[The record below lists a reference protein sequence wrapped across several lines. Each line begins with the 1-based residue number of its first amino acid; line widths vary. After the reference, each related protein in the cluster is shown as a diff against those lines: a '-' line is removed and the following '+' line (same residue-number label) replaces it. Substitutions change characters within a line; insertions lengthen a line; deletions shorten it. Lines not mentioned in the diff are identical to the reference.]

1 MRYCFTVFAAILLLC
16 NLSAYAKVPEQKAQI
31 LSLNDAI
38 ARALD
43 ESPRIKS
50 SGSALM
56 ASKGER
62 SQAGLLPNPELSVE
76 AENIAG
82 RGQYKGF
89 DSAEVTFGVSQQIEV
104 GGKRSSR
111 VTAASRGY
119 DIANYEYEATR
130 LNIIRDVTIA
140 YHAAVAAK
148 ENVKLAEEQEKLA
161 GEVMENVTERVNA
174 AADPLIQKSK
184 AAVALSTSKIA
195 ARRARSDY
203 VIARRKLSALWG
215 VATNSYELDSSAFFT
230 IAKPHTKASEE
241 PLKRNP
247 DFMRWEAELSRSKA
261 LYSLE
266 KANGIPNPTV
276 SVGVRDFR
284 ENSDQAFVAGV
295 SLPLPVLNRNQGN
308 IAKARHEVSKTEN
321 DKRGAELALGNEL
334 TRSQQ
339 ELETTYQQAISL
351 KESILPAASN
361 AFSLA
366 RQGYRAGKF
375 PYLEVLDAQRTLFE
389 ARQQYHTAL
398 KDYHIT
404 LAEVERLTA
413 KHLPDLKE
421 NEASHGN

>member
-1 MRYCFTVFAAILLLC
+1 MRYCFAAFAAAMLLC
-16 NLSAYAKVPEQKAQI
+16 THSVYAKEAEQKAHI

-38 ARALD
+38 ARALG
-43 ESPRIKS
+43 ESPRIKA

-62 SQAGLLPNPELSVE
+62 HQAGLLPNPELSVE

-82 RGQYKGF
+82 RGEYKGF
-89 DSAEVTFGVSQQIEV
+89 DSAEITVGVSQQIEI

-111 VTAASRGY
+111 VQAASRGY
-119 DIANYEYEATR
+119 DIANYEYAATR
-130 LNIIRDVTIA
+130 LNTIRDVTIA
-140 YHAAVAAK
+140 YHEAVAAK

-195 ARRARSDY
+195 ASRARSDY
-203 VIARRKLSALWG
+203 VTARRNLSALWG
-215 VATNSYELDSSAFFT
+215 MASGNYEIDSDEFLA
-230 IAKPHTKASEE
+230 IAKPQLQDSEAK
-241 PLKRNP
+241 LKQNP
-247 DFMRWEAELSRSKA
+247 DFMRLEAELFRSKA

-266 KANGIPNPTV
+266 KAKGIPNPTV

-284 ENSDQAFVAGV
+284 ESSDQAFVAGV
-295 SLPLPVLNRNQGN
+295 SLPIPVLNRNQGN
-308 IAKARHEVSKTEN
+308 IAKARHEVNKTEQ
-321 DKRGAELALGNEL
+321 DKRAVELALSNDL
-334 TRSQQ
+334 VRSQQ

-351 KESILPAASN
+351 KESILPAAGK

-375 PYLEVLDAQRTLFE
+375 LYLEVLDAQRTLFE
-389 ARQQYHTAL
+389 ARQQYNTAL
-398 KDYHIT
+398 KDYHIKM
-404 LAEVERLTA
+404 AEVDRLTA
-413 KHLPDLKE
+413 KHLPSLKE
-421 NEASHGN
+421 NEELHGN